1 MTASLR
7 GRALAAGAA
16 QSTALVLR
24 QGLSLWGG
32 MEPASGRV
40 VDAHHPQVGELLA
53 GRILVLPSTR
63 GSSSSASVLA
73 EAARLGTAPAAILI
87 AEADLILAIG
97 AAVAAELYG
106 VCIPV
111 VELAAEDLAAI
122 PDGAPVRV
130 REDGTVLVG

>member
-7 GRALAAGAA
+7 GRALAAGTA
-16 QSTALVLR
+16 QSTVLVLR

-32 MEPASGRV
+32 MEPASGRL

-106 VCIPV
+106 VRIPV
-111 VELAAEDLAAI
+111 VELATEDLAAL

-130 REDGTVLVG
+130 QEDGTVLVD

>member
-16 QSTALVLR
+16 QSAALVLR

-32 MEPASGRV
+32 MDPATGRV

-106 VCIPV
+106 VRIPV

-130 REDGTVLVG
+130 REDGTVLVD